1 VILKFRYSFGN
12 VIANIGS
19 VNGNPPGKY
28 LIRRADDEF
37 VAPGYTPRNAN
48 TTSNSTYQGT
58 VNLPTAYGTMLIR
71 FLLPA
76 NTTSDLN
83 TIHIYQNASS
93 LTNVTRA
100 ANGNFSA
107 APPLTSLVPNGTFL
121 GIDTPAKLFN
131 LSAALIPYN
140 PPESYTDQYRVNT
153 TLALAGIYN
162 GSYHPQT
169 GINLTQA
176 AAIANATI
184 AADIKDPS
192 HLRTFTNG
200 WELSIASFQ
209 GSFGTNYG
217 SRAYVAIAGYQQQ
230 TVDQTL
236 YPGYKT
242 LGFTSQVTLQPN
254 TSYLLTFSGKP
265 QLKET
270 GFWSY
275 TVYGA
280 DQYLI
285 KNPLNRYEQGDR
297 SFNLT
302 YQDGS
307 GYVYGPNANASHD
320 GPFQILVQNVNN
332 TPPANWTGN
341 WIPGSDTFSYI
352 TRWYVPQDAMT
363 NGSYLYPKVETIAAI
378 TA

>member
-1 VILKFRYSFGN
+1 MSDMGSFGN
-12 VIANIGS
+12 IIAEIGS
-19 VNGNPPGKY
+19 VNGNLPGKY

-37 VAPGYTPRNAN
+37 TAPGYTPRNAS
-48 TTSNSTYQGT
+48 TPSNSTYQGT
-58 VNLPTAYGTMLIR
+58 VNLPTTYGTMLIR
-71 FLLPA
+71 FLLAA
-76 NTTSDLN
+76 NTTSNLN
-83 TIHIYQNASS
+83 TIHTYQNASS
-93 LTNVTRA
+93 LSNVTRA
-100 ANGNFSA
+100 VNSSIT
-107 APPLTSLVPNGTFL
+107 APPLISLAPNGTFS
-121 GIDTPAKLFN
+121 GINTPAKLFN
-131 LSAALIPYN
+131 LSAAIVPYN
-140 PPESYTDQYRVNT
+140 QPENYTDRYRVAT
-153 TLALAGIYN
+153 TLALAGIYD
-162 GSYHPQT
+162 GQYTAQT

-184 AADIKDPS
+184 AADIKDPA
-192 HLRTFTNG
+192 HLRIFTND

-209 GSFGTNYG
+209 GNFGTNYG
-217 SRAYVAIAGYQQQ
+217 ARAYVAIAGYQQQ
-230 TVDQTL
+230 TVKQTL

-265 QLKET
+265 QLKQT
-270 GFWSY
+270 GFWSF

-297 SFNLT
+297 SYNLT

-307 GYVYGPNANASHD
+307 GYVYGPSANASHD

-363 NGSYLYPKVETIAAI
+363 NGSYVYPQVETIAAI